1 MKKMILKKKTYA
13 NFNNEF
19 AKVFNSDNS
28 LPENIFNTKFHNFFV
43 YDMDYFYEET
53 GWEWILQISSNNKV
67 KNLFFTSATEKYSD
81 YTIAEIPT
89 SLNPKQIIEQIDIL
103 ENESEDKK
111 NIFFLSFNEA
121 CLFSNVSNWGLYFV
135 NEFNFVILALEE
147 DFPEQNA
154 FSHLESM
161 TKEKFTKHFQERSV
175 WLEKDNLNFLKEF
188 NKVFFTKNQVIM
200 KP

>member
-1 MKKMILKKKTYA
+1 MEKMILKKKTYA

-19 AKVFNSDNS
+19 AKVFNSDNY

-67 KNLFFTSATEKYSD
+67 KNLFFTSATEKNSD

-111 NIFFLSFNEA
+111 NIFFLTFNEA

-147 DFPEQNA
+147 DFPEQNT

-161 TKEKFTKHFQERSV
+161 TKEKFTKHFQEWSV

-188 NKVFFTKNQVIM
+188 NEVFFTKNQVIM

>member
-1 MKKMILKKKTYA
+1 MEKIMLKKTTYA

-67 KNLFFTSATEKYSD
+67 KNLFFTSATEKNSD

-89 SLNPKQIIEQIDIL
+89 SLEPKQILEQMDIL
-103 ENESEDKK
+103 ENESENKK
-111 NIFFLSFNEA
+111 NTFFLTFNEA

-135 NEFNFVILALEE
+135 NEFNFVILVLEE

-154 FSHLESM
+154 FFHLESM
-161 TKEKFTKHFQERSV
+161 TKEEFTKHFQEWSV

-188 NKVFFTKNQVIM
+188 NEVYFAKS
-200 KP
+200 

>member
-1 MKKMILKKKTYA
+1 MTLKKKTYA

-67 KNLFFTSATEKYSD
+67 KNLFFTSATEKNSD

-147 DFPEQNA
+147 DFPEQNT

-161 TKEKFTKHFQERSV
+161 TKEKFTKHFQEWSV

-188 NKVFFTKNQVIM
+188 NEVFFTKNQVIM

>member
-1 MKKMILKKKTYA
+1 MKKMTLKKKTYA

-28 LPENIFNTKFHNFFV
+28 LPENIFNTKFYNFFV

-67 KNLFFTSATEKYSD
+67 KNLFFTSATEKNSN

-89 SLNPKQIIEQIDIL
+89 SLEPKQILEQIDIL

-111 NIFFLSFNEA
+111 NTFFLSFNEA

-147 DFPEQNA
+147 DFPKQDA
-154 FSHLESM
+154 FFHLESM
-161 TKEKFTKHFQERSV
+161 TKEEFTKHFQEWSV

-188 NKVFFTKNQVIM
+188 NKVFFTKN
-200 KP
+200 

>member
-1 MKKMILKKKTYA
+1 MEKMILKKKTYA
-13 NFNNEF
+13 NFNKEF
-19 AKVFNSDNS
+19 AKVFNSDNY

-89 SLNPKQIIEQIDIL
+89 SLNPKQILEQIDIL

-111 NIFFLSFNEA
+111 NTFFLTFNKA

-154 FSHLESM
+154 FSNLESM
-161 TKEKFTKHFQERSV
+161 TKEKFTKHFQEWSV
-175 WLEKDNLNFLKEF
+175 WLEKDNLNFFKEF
-188 NKVFFTKNQVIM
+188 NEVFFTKNQVVM

>member
-1 MKKMILKKKTYA
+1 MTLKKKTYA

-67 KNLFFTSATEKYSD
+67 KNLFFTSATEKNSD

-111 NIFFLSFNEA
+111 NIFFLTFNEA

-147 DFPEQNA
+147 DFPEQNT

-161 TKEKFTKHFQERSV
+161 TKEKFTKHFQEWSV

-188 NKVFFTKNQVIM
+188 NEVFFTKNQVIM

>member
-1 MKKMILKKKTYA
+1 MKKMTLKKKTYA

-19 AKVFNSDNS
+19 AKVFNSDNY

-53 GWEWILQISSNNKV
+53 GWEWILQILSNKV
-67 KNLFFTSATEKYSD
+67 KNLFFTSATEKNSD

-111 NIFFLSFNEA
+111 NTFFLTFNEA

-147 DFPEQNA
+147 DFPKQDA
-154 FSHLESM
+154 FFHLERM
-161 TKEKFTKHFQERSV
+161 TKEEFTKHFQEWSV

-188 NKVFFTKNQVIM
+188 NEVYFAKS
-200 KP
+200 

>member
-1 MKKMILKKKTYA
+1 MEKMTLKKKTYA

-89 SLNPKQIIEQIDIL
+89 SLNPKQILEQIDIL

-111 NIFFLSFNEA
+111 NTFFLTFNEA

-161 TKEKFTKHFQERSV
+161 TKEEFTKHFQEWSV

-188 NKVFFTKNQVIM
+188 NEVFFTKNQVIM

>member
-1 MKKMILKKKTYA
+1 MEKMILKKKTYT

-67 KNLFFTSATEKYSD
+67 KNLFFTSATEKNSD

-111 NIFFLSFNEA
+111 NIFFLTFNEA

-147 DFPEQNA
+147 DFPEQNT

-161 TKEKFTKHFQERSV
+161 TKEKFTKHFQEWSV

-188 NKVFFTKNQVIM
+188 NEVFFTKNQVIM

>member
-1 MKKMILKKKTYA
+1 MTLKKKTYA
-13 NFNNEF
+13 NFNKEF

-28 LPENIFNTKFHNFFV
+28 LPENIFNTKFNSFFV

-67 KNLFFTSATEKYSD
+67 KNLFFTSATEKNSN

-89 SLNPKQIIEQIDIL
+89 SLNPKQIIEQMDIL

-111 NIFFLSFNEA
+111 NTFYLTFNEA
-121 CLFSNVSNWGLYFV
+121 CLFSNASNWGLYFV

-147 DFPEQNA
+147 DFPEQNT

-161 TKEKFTKHFQERSV
+161 TKEEFTKHFQEWSV

-188 NKVFFTKNQVIM
+188 NEVFFAKS
-200 KP
+200 

>member
-1 MKKMILKKKTYA
+1 MTLKKKTYA

-67 KNLFFTSATEKYSD
+67 KNLFFTSATEKNSD

-89 SLNPKQIIEQIDIL
+89 SLNPKQILEQMDIL

-111 NIFFLSFNEA
+111 NTFFLTFNEA
-121 CLFSNVSNWGLYFV
+121 CLFSNVSNWGLYFI
-135 NEFNFVILALEE
+135 NKFNFVILALEE
-147 DFPEQNA
+147 DFPEQNT

-161 TKEKFTKHFQERSV
+161 TKEEFTKHFQEWSV
-175 WLEKDNLNFLKEF
+175 WLEKDNLNFLTEF
-188 NKVFFTKNQVIM
+188 NKVFFTKS
-200 KP
+200 

>member
-1 MKKMILKKKTYA
+1 MEKMTLKKKTYA

-67 KNLFFTSATEKYSD
+67 KNLFFTSATEKNSD

-111 NIFFLSFNEA
+111 NTFFLTFNEA

-161 TKEKFTKHFQERSV
+161 TKEEFTKHFQEWSV

-188 NKVFFTKNQVIM
+188 NKVFFAKN
-200 KP
+200 

>member
-1 MKKMILKKKTYA
+1 
-13 NFNNEF
+13 
-19 AKVFNSDNS
+19 
-28 LPENIFNTKFHNFFV
+28 IFNTKFNSFFV

-67 KNLFFTSATEKYSD
+67 KNLFFTSATEKNSN

-89 SLNPKQIIEQIDIL
+89 SLNPKQIIEQMDIL

-111 NIFFLSFNEA
+111 NTFYLTFNEA
-121 CLFSNVSNWGLYFV
+121 CLFSNASNWGLYFV

-147 DFPEQNA
+147 DFPEQNT

-161 TKEKFTKHFQERSV
+161 TKEEFTKHFQEWSV

-188 NKVFFTKNQVIM
+188 NEVFFAKS
-200 KP
+200 

>member
-1 MKKMILKKKTYA
+1 MEKMTLKKKTYA

-67 KNLFFTSATEKYSD
+67 KNLFFTSATEKNSD

-147 DFPEQNA
+147 DFPEQNT

-161 TKEKFTKHFQERSV
+161 TKEKFTKHFQEWSV

-188 NKVFFTKNQVIM
+188 NEVFFTKNQVIM

>member
-1 MKKMILKKKTYA
+1 MEKIMLKKTTYA

-67 KNLFFTSATEKYSD
+67 KNLFFTSATEKNSD

-89 SLNPKQIIEQIDIL
+89 SLEPKQILEQMDIL

-111 NIFFLSFNEA
+111 NTFFLTFNEA

-161 TKEKFTKHFQERSV
+161 TKEEFTKHFQEWSV

-188 NKVFFTKNQVIM
+188 NKVFFTKN
-200 KP
+200 

>member
-1 MKKMILKKKTYA
+1 MKKMTLKKKTYA

-19 AKVFNSDNS
+19 AKVFNSDNT
-28 LPENIFNTKFHNFFV
+28 LPENIFNTKFYNFFV

-67 KNLFFTSATEKYSD
+67 KNLFFTSATEKNSN

-89 SLNPKQIIEQIDIL
+89 SLEPKQILEQIDIL
-103 ENESEDKK
+103 ENKSEDKK
-111 NIFFLSFNEA
+111 NTFFLSFNEA

-147 DFPEQNA
+147 DFPKQDA
-154 FSHLESM
+154 FFHLESM
-161 TKEKFTKHFQERSV
+161 TKEEFTKHFQEWSV

-188 NKVFFTKNQVIM
+188 NEVFFAKS
-200 KP
+200 

>member
-13 NFNNEF
+13 NFNKEF
-19 AKVFNSDNS
+19 AKVFNSDNY

-67 KNLFFTSATEKYSD
+67 KNLFFTSGTEKNSN
-81 YTIAEIPT
+81 YTIAEFPT
-89 SLNPKQIIEQIDIL
+89 SLEPKQILEQIDIL

-111 NIFFLSFNEA
+111 NTFFLSFNEA

-161 TKEKFTKHFQERSV
+161 TKEKFTKHFQEWSV

-188 NKVFFTKNQVIM
+188 NEVFFTKNQVIM

>member
-1 MKKMILKKKTYA
+1 MEKMTLKKKTYA

-81 YTIAEIPT
+81 YTIAEIST
-89 SLNPKQIIEQIDIL
+89 SLNPKQILEQIDIL

-111 NIFFLSFNEA
+111 NTFFLTFNEA

-161 TKEKFTKHFQERSV
+161 TKEEFTKHFQEWSV

-188 NKVFFTKNQVIM
+188 NEVFFTKNQVIM

>member
-1 MKKMILKKKTYA
+1 MTLKKKTYA
-13 NFNNEF
+13 NFNKEF

-67 KNLFFTSATEKYSD
+67 KNLFFTSATEKNSD

-89 SLNPKQIIEQIDIL
+89 SLNPKQILEQIDIL

-111 NIFFLSFNEA
+111 NTFFLTFNEA

-161 TKEKFTKHFQERSV
+161 TKEKFTKHFQEWSV

-188 NKVFFTKNQVIM
+188 NEVFFTKNQVIM

>member
-1 MKKMILKKKTYA
+1 MTLKKKTYA
-13 NFNNEF
+13 NFNKEF

-67 KNLFFTSATEKYSD
+67 KNLLFTSATEKNSN

-89 SLNPKQIIEQIDIL
+89 SLNPKQIIEQMDIL

-111 NIFFLSFNEA
+111 NTFYLTFNEA
-121 CLFSNVSNWGLYFV
+121 CLFSNASNWGLYFV

-147 DFPEQNA
+147 DFPEQNT

-161 TKEKFTKHFQERSV
+161 TKEEFTKHFQEWSV

-188 NKVFFTKNQVIM
+188 NKVFFAKN
-200 KP
+200 

>member
-1 MKKMILKKKTYA
+1 MTLKKKTYA
-13 NFNNEF
+13 NFNKEF
-19 AKVFNSDNS
+19 AKVFNSDNY

-89 SLNPKQIIEQIDIL
+89 SLNPKQILEQIDIL

-111 NIFFLSFNEA
+111 NIFFLTFNEA

-161 TKEKFTKHFQERSV
+161 TKEKFTKHFQEWSV

-188 NKVFFTKNQVIM
+188 NEVFFTKNQVVM

>member
-1 MKKMILKKKTYA
+1 MEKMTLKKKTYA
-13 NFNNEF
+13 NFNKEF

-67 KNLFFTSATEKYSD
+67 KNLFFTSATEKNSD

-89 SLNPKQIIEQIDIL
+89 SLNPKQILEQMDIL
-103 ENESEDKK
+103 ENDSEDRK
-111 NIFFLSFNEA
+111 NTFFLTFNEA

-161 TKEKFTKHFQERSV
+161 TKKEFTKHFQEWSV

-188 NKVFFTKNQVIM
+188 NKVFFAKS
-200 KP
+200 

>member
-1 MKKMILKKKTYA
+1 MEKMTLKKKTYA
-13 NFNNEF
+13 NFNKEF
-19 AKVFNSDNS
+19 AKVFNSDNY

-89 SLNPKQIIEQIDIL
+89 SLNPKQILEQIDIL

-111 NIFFLSFNEA
+111 NIFFLTFNEA

-161 TKEKFTKHFQERSV
+161 TKEKFTKHFQEWSV

-188 NKVFFTKNQVIM
+188 NEVFFTKNQVVM

>member
-1 MKKMILKKKTYA
+1 MEKMTLKKKTYA
-13 NFNNEF
+13 NFNKEF
-19 AKVFNSDNS
+19 AKVFNSDNY

-89 SLNPKQIIEQIDIL
+89 SLNPKQILEQIDIL

-111 NIFFLSFNEA
+111 NIFFLTFNEA

-161 TKEKFTKHFQERSV
+161 TKEEFTKHFQEWSV

-188 NKVFFTKNQVIM
+188 NEVFFTKNQVVM

>member
-1 MKKMILKKKTYA
+1 MILKKKTYT

-67 KNLFFTSATEKYSD
+67 KNLFFTSATEKNSD

-111 NIFFLSFNEA
+111 NIFFLTFNEA

-147 DFPEQNA
+147 DFPEQNT

-161 TKEKFTKHFQERSV
+161 TKEKFTKHFQEWSV

-188 NKVFFTKNQVIM
+188 NEVFFTKNQVIM

>member
-1 MKKMILKKKTYA
+1 MTLKKKTYA

-28 LPENIFNTKFHNFFV
+28 LPENIFNTKFYNFFV

-67 KNLFFTSATEKYSD
+67 KNLFFTSATEKNSN

-89 SLNPKQIIEQIDIL
+89 SLEPKQILEQIDIL

-111 NIFFLSFNEA
+111 NTFFLSFNEA

-147 DFPEQNA
+147 DFPKQDA
-154 FSHLESM
+154 FFHLESM
-161 TKEKFTKHFQERSV
+161 TKEEFTKHFQEWSV

-188 NKVFFTKNQVIM
+188 NKVFFTKN
-200 KP
+200 

>member
-1 MKKMILKKKTYA
+1 MILKKKTYA
-13 NFNNEF
+13 NFNKEF
-19 AKVFNSDNS
+19 AKVFNSDNC

-67 KNLFFTSATEKYSD
+67 KNLFFTSATEKNSN
-81 YTIAEIPT
+81 YTIAEFPT
-89 SLNPKQIIEQIDIL
+89 SLEPKQILEQIDIL

-111 NIFFLSFNEA
+111 NTFFLTFKEA

-161 TKEKFTKHFQERSV
+161 TKEKFTKHFQEWSV

-188 NKVFFTKNQVIM
+188 NEVFFTKNQVIM

>member
-1 MKKMILKKKTYA
+1 MTLKKKTYA

-67 KNLFFTSATEKYSD
+67 KNLFFTSATEKNSD

-89 SLNPKQIIEQIDIL
+89 SLEPKQILEQIDIL

-111 NIFFLSFNEA
+111 NTFFLTFNEA
-121 CLFSNVSNWGLYFV
+121 CLFSNVSDWGLYFV

-154 FSHLESM
+154 FFYLESM
-161 TKEKFTKHFQERSV
+161 TKEEFTKHFQEWSV

-188 NKVFFTKNQVIM
+188 NKVFFTKN
-200 KP
+200 

>member
-1 MKKMILKKKTYA
+1 MEKIMLKKKTYA

-67 KNLFFTSATEKYSD
+67 KNLFFTSATEKNSD

-89 SLNPKQIIEQIDIL
+89 SLNPKQILEQIDIL

-111 NIFFLSFNEA
+111 NTFFLTFNEA

-147 DFPEQNA
+147 DFPKQDA
-154 FSHLESM
+154 FFHLESM
-161 TKEKFTKHFQERSV
+161 TKEEFTKHFQEWSV

-188 NKVFFTKNQVIM
+188 NEVFFAKI
-200 KP
+200 K

>member
-1 MKKMILKKKTYA
+1 MLKKKTYA

-19 AKVFNSDNS
+19 AKVFNSDNY

-53 GWEWILQISSNNKV
+53 GWEWILQILSNKV
-67 KNLFFTSATEKYSD
+67 KNLFFTSATEKNLD

-103 ENESEDKK
+103 ENESENKK
-111 NIFFLSFNEA
+111 NTFFLTFNEA

-147 DFPEQNA
+147 DFPKQDA
-154 FSHLESM
+154 FFHLESM
-161 TKEKFTKHFQERSV
+161 TKEEFTKHFQEWSV
-175 WLEKDNLNFLKEF
+175 WLKKDNLNFLKEF
-188 NKVFFTKNQVIM
+188 NKVFFAEN
-200 KP
+200 

>member
-1 MKKMILKKKTYA
+1 MEKMTLKKKTYA

-81 YTIAEIPT
+81 YIIAEIPT
-89 SLNPKQIIEQIDIL
+89 SLNPKQILEQIDIL

-111 NIFFLSFNEA
+111 NTFFLSFNEA

-161 TKEKFTKHFQERSV
+161 TKEKFTKHFQEWSV

-188 NKVFFTKNQVIM
+188 NEVFFTKNQVIM

>member
-1 MKKMILKKKTYA
+1 MKKMTLKKKTYA

-28 LPENIFNTKFHNFFV
+28 LPENIFNTKFYNFFV

-67 KNLFFTSATEKYSD
+67 KNLFFTSATEKNSD

-111 NIFFLSFNEA
+111 NTFFLSFNEA

-147 DFPEQNA
+147 DFPKQDA
-154 FSHLESM
+154 FFHLESM
-161 TKEKFTKHFQERSV
+161 TKEEFTKHFQEWSV
-175 WLEKDNLNFLKEF
+175 WLKKDNLNFLKEF
-188 NKVFFTKNQVIM
+188 NEVYFAKS
-200 KP
+200 

>member
-1 MKKMILKKKTYA
+1 MEKMTLKKKTYA
-13 NFNNEF
+13 NFNKEF

-28 LPENIFNTKFHNFFV
+28 LPENIFNTKFNSFFV

-67 KNLFFTSATEKYSD
+67 KNLFFTSATEKNSD

-89 SLNPKQIIEQIDIL
+89 SLNPKQILEQMDIL

-111 NIFFLSFNEA
+111 NTFFLTFNEA

-147 DFPEQNA
+147 DFPEQNT

-161 TKEKFTKHFQERSV
+161 TKEEFTKHFQEWSV

-188 NKVFFTKNQVIM
+188 NEVFFAKS
-200 KP
+200 

>member
-1 MKKMILKKKTYA
+1 MTLKKKTYA
-13 NFNNEF
+13 NFNKEF

-28 LPENIFNTKFHNFFV
+28 LPENIFNTKFNSFFV

-67 KNLFFTSATEKYSD
+67 KNLFFTSATEKNSD

-89 SLNPKQIIEQIDIL
+89 SLNPKQILEQMDIL

-111 NIFFLSFNEA
+111 NTFFLTFNEA

-147 DFPEQNA
+147 DFPEQNT

-161 TKEKFTKHFQERSV
+161 TKEEFTKHFQEWSV

-188 NKVFFTKNQVIM
+188 NEVFFAKS
-200 KP
+200 

>member
-1 MKKMILKKKTYA
+1 MLKKKTYA

-28 LPENIFNTKFHNFFV
+28 LPENIFNTKFYNFFV

-67 KNLFFTSATEKYSD
+67 KNLFFTSATEKNSN

-89 SLNPKQIIEQIDIL
+89 SLEPKQILEQIDIL

-111 NIFFLSFNEA
+111 NTFFLSFNEA

-147 DFPEQNA
+147 DFPKQDA
-154 FSHLESM
+154 FFHLESM
-161 TKEKFTKHFQERSV
+161 TKEEFTKHFQEWSV

-188 NKVFFTKNQVIM
+188 NKVFFTKN
-200 KP
+200 

>member
-1 MKKMILKKKTYA
+1 MEKMTLKKKTYA

-67 KNLFFTSATEKYSD
+67 KNLFFTSATEKNSD

-111 NIFFLSFNEA
+111 NTFFLTFNEA

-147 DFPEQNA
+147 DFPEQNT

-161 TKEKFTKHFQERSV
+161 TKEKFTKHFQEWSV

-188 NKVFFTKNQVIM
+188 NEVFFTKNQVIM

>member
-1 MKKMILKKKTYA
+1 MEKIMLKKTTYA

-67 KNLFFTSATEKYSD
+67 KNLFFTSATEKNSD

-89 SLNPKQIIEQIDIL
+89 SLEPKQILEQIDIL

-111 NIFFLSFNEA
+111 NTFFLSFNEA

-147 DFPEQNA
+147 DFPKQDA
-154 FSHLESM
+154 FFHLESM
-161 TKEKFTKHFQERSV
+161 TKEEFTKHFQEWSV

-188 NKVFFTKNQVIM
+188 NKVFFTKN
-200 KP
+200 

>member
-1 MKKMILKKKTYA
+1 MEKIMLKKTTYA

-67 KNLFFTSATEKYSD
+67 KNLFFTSATEKNSD

-89 SLNPKQIIEQIDIL
+89 SLEPKQILEQIDIL

-111 NIFFLSFNEA
+111 NTFFLTFNEA

-147 DFPEQNA
+147 DFPKQDA
-154 FSHLESM
+154 FFHLESM
-161 TKEKFTKHFQERSV
+161 TKEEFNKHFQEWSV

-188 NKVFFTKNQVIM
+188 NEVFFAKS
-200 KP
+200 

>member
-1 MKKMILKKKTYA
+1 MILKKKTYA
-13 NFNNEF
+13 NFNKEF
-19 AKVFNSDNS
+19 AKVFNSDNY

-89 SLNPKQIIEQIDIL
+89 SLNPKQILEQIDIL

-111 NIFFLSFNEA
+111 NTFFLTFNKA

-154 FSHLESM
+154 FSNLESM
-161 TKEKFTKHFQERSV
+161 TKEKFTKHFQEWSV
-175 WLEKDNLNFLKEF
+175 WLEKDNLNFFKEF
-188 NKVFFTKNQVIM
+188 NEVFFTKNQVVM